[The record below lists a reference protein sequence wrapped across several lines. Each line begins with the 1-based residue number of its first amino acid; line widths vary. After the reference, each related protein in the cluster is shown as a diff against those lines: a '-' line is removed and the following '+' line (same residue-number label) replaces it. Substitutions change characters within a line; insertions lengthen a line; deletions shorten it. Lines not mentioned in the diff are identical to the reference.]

1 MNKFLAVFFVI
12 LLFAGSAI
20 AQNSEPSSYEITERT
35 YTFYNG
41 FIDDKLEEPFP
52 LYFMNGVD
60 DVPYVEL

>member
-12 LLFAGSAI
+12 LLFAGSAF

-41 FIDDKLEEPFP
+41 FIDDIP
-52 LYFMNGVD
+52 VTWAVTSVITD
-60 DVPYVEL
+60 DSTGLKM